1 MRQSWLIAMA
11 MLTAGCTTTP
21 VPSSSAKPI
30 PMERVYSV
38 QSTKPEQGHA
48 LLVVTRDKGWKAQAC
63 IARIYV
69 DGELV
74 ADLKASEQIRLYVA
88 EGPHLVGVSGERCL
102 GGADQASVDVTRAKP
117 VLLRV
122 SMGGG
127 VGMKI
132 EPSAF

>member
-1 MRQSWLIAMA
+1 MRQSWLFAMA

-48 LLVVTRDKGWKAQAC
+48 LLVVTRDKGWKAKAC
-63 IARIYV
+63 TARIYV

-74 ADLKASEQIRLYVA
+74 ADLKASEQIRQYVA

-102 GGADQASVDVTRAKP
+102 GGADQASVEVTRAKP

-122 SMGGG
+122 SMGSGA
-127 VGMKI
+127 GMRI

>member
-38 QSTKPEQGHA
+38 QRTKPEQGHA

-102 GGADQASVDVTRAKP
+102 GGADQASVEVTRAKP

-122 SMGGG
+122 SMGSGA
-127 VGMKI
+127 GMRI

>member
-1 MRQSWLIAMA
+1 MV
-11 MLTAGCTTTP
+11 MLVASCTTTP

-30 PMERVYSV
+30 PIERIYST
-38 QSTKPEQGHA
+38 QSTQPEQGHA

-63 IARIYV
+63 IARLYV

-102 GGADQASVDVTRAKP
+102 GGADQTSVDVTRAKP

-122 SMGGG
+122 SMGSG

>member
-1 MRQSWLIAMA
+1 MA
-11 MLTAGCTTTP
+11 TLAISCTTTP

-30 PMERVYSV
+30 PIDRVYSV
-38 QSTKPEQGHA
+38 QSTTPEEGRA

-63 IARIYV
+63 VARIYV

-74 ADLKASEQIRLYVA
+74 ADLKASEQIRLYVP

-102 GGADQASVDVTRAKP
+102 GGADQASVDVTRAQP

>member
-30 PMERVYSV
+30 PMERIYSV

-48 LLVVTRDKGWKAQAC
+48 LLVVTRDKGWKAKAC
-63 IARIYV
+63 TARIYV

-102 GGADQASVDVTRAKP
+102 GGADQASVEVTRAKP
-117 VLLRV
+117 VLLRI
-122 SMGGG
+122 SMGSG

>member
-1 MRQSWLIAMA
+1 MRQSWLFAMA

-48 LLVVTRDKGWKAQAC
+48 LLVVTRDKGWKAKAC
-63 IARIYV
+63 TARIYV

-117 VLLRV
+117 VLLRI
-122 SMGGG
+122 SMDSG

>member
-1 MRQSWLIAMA
+1 MHRYCLIAGIL
-11 MLTAGCTTTP
+11 LTAGCTTTP

-30 PMERVYSV
+30 PVDRVYSV
-38 QSTKPEQGHA
+38 QSTTPEEGRA

-63 IARIYV
+63 VARLYV

-74 ADLKASEQIRLYVA
+74 ADLRASEQIRLYVA

-102 GGADQASVDVTRAKP
+102 GGADQVSVDVTRAKP
-117 VLLRV
+117 ELLRI
-122 SMGGG
+122 SMGSG

>member
-1 MRQSWLIAMA
+1 MRQHWLIATA
-11 MLTAGCTTTP
+11 MLAAGCTTTP

-30 PMERVYSV
+30 PIDRVYSV
-38 QSTKPEQGHA
+38 QSTTPEEGRA

-63 IARIYV
+63 IARLYV

>member
-1 MRQSWLIAMA
+1 MRQSWLFAMA

-102 GGADQASVDVTRAKP
+102 GGADQASVEVTRAKP

-122 SMGGG
+122 SMGSGA
-127 VGMKI
+127 GMRI

>member
-1 MRQSWLIAMA
+1 MRHSWFIAMA
-11 MLTAGCTTTP
+11 TLTVGCTTTP

-30 PMERVYSV
+30 PMERVYSL
-38 QSTKPEQGHA
+38 QSTQPEQGHA

-63 IARIYV
+63 VARLYV

-102 GGADQASVDVTRAKP
+102 GGADQASVEVTRAKP
-117 VLLRV
+117 ILLRI
-122 SMGGG
+122 SMGSGA
-127 VGMKI
+127 GMNI

>member
-1 MRQSWLIAMA
+1 MRQHWLIATA
-11 MLTAGCTTTP
+11 MLAAGCTTTP

-30 PMERVYSV
+30 PIDRVYSM
-38 QSTKPEQGHA
+38 QSTTPEEGRA

-63 IARIYV
+63 IARLYV
-69 DGELV
+69 DGDLV
-74 ADLKASEQIRLYVA
+74 ADLRASEQIRLYVA

-117 VLLRV
+117 VLLRI
-122 SMGGG
+122 SMGSG

>member
-1 MRQSWLIAMA
+1 MRQSWLFAMA

-48 LLVVTRDKGWKAQAC
+48 LLVVTRDKGWKAKAC
-63 IARIYV
+63 TARIYV

-102 GGADQASVDVTRAKP
+102 GGADQASVEVTRAKP
-117 VLLRV
+117 VLLRI
-122 SMGGG
+122 SMGSG